1 MSKASEAL
9 RGLRGFGPEHWVHL
23 EALIAE
29 RDKLLSELEGIRLLF
44 GTILDST
51 GIDPDETVIA
61 AVNSKTKTQLAS
73 VTLSRVFSLVDEV
86 IAKAKD
92 STS

>member
-9 RGLRGFGPEHWVHL
+9 RGLRGFGPEHWAHL

-51 GIDPDETVIA
+51 GIEPDETVIA

-73 VTLSRVFSLVDEV
+73 VTLSKVFRIVDEV